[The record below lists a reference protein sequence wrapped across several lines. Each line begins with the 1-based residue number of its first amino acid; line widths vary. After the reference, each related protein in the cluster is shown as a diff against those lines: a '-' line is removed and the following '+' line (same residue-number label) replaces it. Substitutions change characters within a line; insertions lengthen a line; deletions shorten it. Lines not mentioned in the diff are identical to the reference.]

1 MRIRFWLV
9 LLVAAAWLTAGC
21 VLPGDQL
28 GPDDDSHGDDDAG
41 DDDTGDDDTE
51 PYDICDDA
59 PGEIVCDSNTA
70 VYCDAHGDVDYTDEC
85 DGAAGEFCL
94 WGTGC
99 VFCYP
104 GTSDCDGLDVL
115 ECLPDGSGYT
125 VVDTCIEEQGE
136 VCSNGECV
144 QLCDVA
150 EQTDSTIGCK
160 FFAIDTDQHDM
171 GPESI
176 QYAVA
181 LSNVHET
188 LTATASIETING
200 GVWTAVWSDQVGPR
214 QLTTVN
220 LNDAHVDDTA
230 IHDEGAYRI
239 ISNIPIIA
247 YQFNPVNGASSY
259 LSDASLLLP
268 VSAYD
273 SVYRI
278 PGWRQA
284 MDNTGTIQHSSL
296 NVVASVDNTT
306 VVVTPS
312 ISTLGGG
319 SVAAGGPQAPV
330 TVHLDQGDYL
340 QIASN
345 QDQAALAGTL
355 IETAQATPVAVFAG
369 HECALIPTSE
379 CCCDHL
385 EEQIFGIQTWGESY
399 VAARIPHRGPPV
411 EDCLWQVVA
420 GNDPVTL
427 TFDAHG
433 DVTGLPGSTSLGAG
447 EVLEFWV
454 SGSTTHPGDFTVT
467 GTDAFLL
474 TQYMISAGASPDPNL
489 GDPAMVQTVPVEQ
502 YLDAYVVL
510 VPSTWQND
518 YMIITRPV
526 GTVVTID
533 GTSIDSWP
541 QWAESAV
548 IGSGGGFEAVR
559 VLVPD
564 GVHELEGGDLFGV
577 VVVGFDTHD
586 SYAYPGGLN
595 QQRINDL

>member
-1 MRIRFWLV
+1 MGSRFPIWCLATV
-9 LLVAAAWLTAGC
+9 LCLGGGC
-21 VLPGDQL
+21 PLPEEQ
-28 GPDDDSHGDDDAG
+28 PWWDDDANGDDDAG

-51 PYDICDDA
+51 PTDICDDA
-59 PGEIVCDSNTA
+59 PGQVVCDNNTA
-70 VYCDAHGDVDYTDEC
+70 VYCDLQGDIDHTEDC

-94 WGTGC
+94 WGVGC
-99 VFCYP
+99 VVCYP
-104 GTSDCDGLDVL
+104 GTFDCDGFDVL
-115 ECLPDGSGYT
+115 ECLPDGSGYQ
-125 VVDTCIEEQGE
+125 VIDTCEEQLGE
-136 VCSNGECV
+136 VCTNGECV
-144 QLCDVA
+144 QLCDLA
-150 EQTDSTIGCK
+150 EQTDSTIGCL
-160 FFAIDTDQHDM
+160 FFAIDMDQHDM
-171 GPESI
+171 GPETI

-181 LSNVHET
+181 LSNVHEN
-188 LTATASIETING
+188 LTATATVEASSG

-214 QLTTVN
+214 QLVTVE

-230 IHDEGAYRI
+230 IHEEGAYRI
-239 ISNIPIIA
+239 TSSIPIIA

-284 MDNTGTIQHSSL
+284 VDNTGTIQHSSL

-312 ISTLGGG
+312 IATLSGAG
-319 SVAAGGPQAPV
+319 VAAASPQAPV
-330 TVHLDQGDYL
+330 TIQLDQGDYL
-340 QIASN
+340 QISSD

-355 IETAQATPVAVFAG
+355 IETAPTTPVAVFAG
-369 HECALIPTSE
+369 HECALIPTTD

-399 VAARIPHRGPPV
+399 VAARIPHRGPPP
-411 EDCLWQVVA
+411 EDCLWQAVA
-420 GNDPVTL
+420 GNDPVDL
-427 TFDAHG
+427 TFEAHAE
-433 DVTGLPGSTSLGAG
+433 VTGLPGVVSLAPG
-447 EVLEFWV
+447 EVAEFWV
-454 SGSTTHPGDFTVT
+454 SGSTGNPGDFSVT

-474 TQYMISAGASPDPNL
+474 TQFMISAYASPNPNM

-510 VPSTWQND
+510 VPNTWEND
-518 YMIITRPV
+518 YMIITRPI
-526 GTVVTID
+526 GTVVTIG
-533 GTSIDSWP
+533 GTSIDAWP
-541 QWAESAV
+541 AWSESAV
-548 IGSGGGFEAVR
+548 IGSSGFEAVR
-559 VLVPD
+559 VLVSD
-564 GVHELEGGDLFGV
+564 GVHVLEGSDMFGV
-577 VVVGFDTHD
+577 VVVGFDLHD

>member
-1 MRIRFWLV
+1 MGGRGWFWV
-9 LLVAAAWLTAGC
+9 LATTAWLTTAC
-21 VLPGDQL
+21 SPPVNPFA
-28 GPDDDSHGDDDAG
+28 DDDDASGDDD
-41 DDDTGDDDTE
+41 DDASDDDTE
-51 PYDICDDA
+51 PTDICDGA

-70 VYCDAHGDVDYTDEC
+70 VYCDLNGDIDHTDEC
-85 DGAAGEFCL
+85 DGPAGEFCL

-99 VFCYP
+99 VVCYP
-104 GTSDCDGLDVL
+104 STSDCDGFDVL
-115 ECLPDGSGYT
+115 ECAGDGAGYF
-125 VVDTCIEEQGE
+125 VVDTCVEELGE
-136 VCSNGECV
+136 VCTNGECV

-150 EQTDSTIGCK
+150 EQTDSTIGCE

-171 GPESI
+171 GPETI

-188 LTATASIETING
+188 LTATATVESRSG
-200 GVWTAVWSDQVGPR
+200 GVWTPVWSDQVGPR
-214 QLTTVN
+214 QLVTVN

-230 IHDEGAYRI
+230 IHDDGAYRI
-239 ISNIPIIA
+239 TSTIPIIA
-247 YQFNPVNGASSY
+247 YQFNPVDGASSY

-268 VSAYD
+268 VSALD

-284 MDNTGTIQHSSL
+284 VDNTGTTQHSSL
-296 NVVASVDNTT
+296 NVVATVDNTT

-312 ISTLGGG
+312 IATLSGG
-319 SVAAGGPQAPV
+319 SVAAAGPQTPV
-330 TVHLDQGDYL
+330 TVQLDEGDYL

-345 QDQAALAGTL
+345 QDLAGLAVSL
-355 IETAQATPVAVFAG
+355 IETAPATPVAVFAG
-369 HECALIPTSE
+369 HECALIPTSD

-399 VAARIPHRGPPV
+399 VAARIPHRGPPA

-433 DVTGLPGSTSLGAG
+433 EVTGLPGTTTLGPG

-454 SGSTTHPGDFTVT
+454 SGSTTNPGDFSIS

-474 TQYMISAGASPDPNL
+474 TQYMISAYASPNPNL

-526 GTVVTID
+526 GTVVTIG
-533 GTSIDSWP
+533 GTSIDAWP
-541 QWAESAV
+541 QWSESSV
-548 IGSGGGFEAVR
+548 IGSSGFEAVR
-559 VLVPD
+559 VQVSD
-564 GVHELEGGDLFGV
+564 GVHELEGSDMFGV